1 MLKNIN
7 FNLKFISFLLFSI
20 IFLLIFLLSLNNYP
34 SNKILYSFF
43 TLASFSL
50 LIISLNKNSFFFE
63 KFFSIY
69 LFLGFWFKFSFLILF
84 SEGNEY
90 IFAEG
95 VGKIIPSE
103 LNKPLFI
110 ASIFF
115 IFFSLLI
122 LFRIKIFNSYNFF
135 FKLREK
141 KELLFKSKF
150 IEITLVISF
159 AIFCLLLSIINFN
172 YNIFQKGMPVPLQF
186 NNIFVLILKW
196 FFLVGFIS
204 IISILLFNKIKRSKK
219 NLLMPVLYS
228 LILIFIY
235 NISLLSRA
243 MIFDFVAIIFGIVA
257 VYKNELSMK
266 KFDFFLIFFF
276 SIILFLSSIF
286 VINEI
291 RLSKNI
297 IQPEKKTNLKI
308 LDERKNFYLDE
319 LRVLIFNRF
328 VGIDS
333 LINVAKSKNL
343 SLKLLIDSTKYKNK
357 DKGFY
362 ENEFLIENESEN
374 NLKNYNII
382 VPGIIAYLYY
392 SGSIILIIALFFTI
406 YLFMIFLEFLT
417 SRLSNNNLILT
428 SVIGNILAYRL
439 IHFGYMPYN
448 SYQII
453 LAVLIV
459 ICIYPI
465 LKYFF
470 KTYV

>member
-1 MLKNIN
+1 
-7 FNLKFISFLLFSI
+7 
-20 IFLLIFLLSLNNYP
+20 
-34 SNKILYSFF
+34 
-43 TLASFSL
+43 
-50 LIISLNKNSFFFE
+50 
-63 KFFSIY
+63 
-69 LFLGFWFKFSFLILF
+69 
-84 SEGNEY
+84 
-90 IFAEG
+90 
-95 VGKIIPSE
+95 
-103 LNKPLFI
+103 
-110 ASIFF
+110 
-115 IFFSLLI
+115 
-122 LFRIKIFNSYNFF
+122 
-135 FKLREK
+135 
-141 KELLFKSKF
+141 LFKSKF
-150 IEITLVISF
+150 IEIALVLSF

-186 NNIFVLILKW
+186 NNIFVLFLKW

-204 IISILLFNKIKRSKK
+204 LISILLFNKIQRSKK
-219 NLLMPVLYS
+219 NFLMPVFYS

-257 VYKNELSMK
+257 VYKNEFLMK
-266 KFDFFLIFFF
+266 KFEFFLIFFF

-286 VINEI
+286 IINEI

-297 IQPEKKTNLKI
+297 IQPEEKPNLQI
-308 LDERKNFYLDE
+308 LDERKNFYLNE
-319 LRVLIFNRF
+319 MRVLIFNRF

-333 LINVAKSKNL
+333 LISVARSKNL
-343 SLKLLIDSTKYKNK
+343 NLELLIDSTKYKKK

-362 ENEFLIENESEN
+362 ENEFLIEHESEN
-374 NLKNYNII
+374 NLQKNLVI

-392 SGSIILIIALFFTI
+392 SGSIILVMAFFFTI

-417 SRLSNNNLILT
+417 LRLSNNNLILT

-453 LAVLIV
+453 LAVSLA

>member
-1 MLKNIN
+1 M
-7 FNLKFISFLLFSI
+7 
-20 IFLLIFLLSLNNYP
+20 
-34 SNKILYSFF
+34 
-43 TLASFSL
+43 
-50 LIISLNKNSFFFE
+50 LIISLNKDSFFFE

-69 LFLGFWFKFSFLILF
+69 LFLGFWFKSSFLILF

-90 IFAEG
+90 IFSEG

-103 LNKPLFI
+103 LNKPLLI
-110 ASIFF
+110 SSIFF
-115 IFFSLLI
+115 IFLSLI
-122 LFRIKIFNSYNFF
+122 IFFRIKIFNSYNFF

-150 IEITLVISF
+150 IEITLVLSF
-159 AIFCLLLSIINFN
+159 AIFCLFLSIINFN

-186 NNIFVLILKW
+186 NNILALILKW

-204 IISILLFNKIKRSKK
+204 IISILLFNKLMQSKK
-219 NLLMPVLYS
+219 NLLMPVFYS

-243 MIFDFVAIIFGIVA
+243 MIFDFVAIFFGIIA
-257 VYKNELSMK
+257 VYKNEFLMK
-266 KFDFFLIFFF
+266 KFEFFLIFFF

-297 IQPEKKTNLKI
+297 IQPEEKTNLKI
-308 LDERKNFYLDE
+308 LDERKNFYLNE
-319 LRVLIFNRF
+319 MRVLIFNRF

-333 LINVAKSKNL
+333 LISVAKSKKL
-343 SLKLLIDSTKYKNK
+343 SLKLLIDSTKYKKK

-362 ENEFLIENESEN
+362 ENEFLIKNESEN

-392 SGSIILIIALFFTI
+392 SGSIILVMAFFFII

-439 IHFGYMPYN
+439 IHFGYMPLN

-453 LAVLIV
+453 LAVFLA
-459 ICIYPI
+459 ICIYPT
-465 LKYFF
+465 LKFFF

>member
-7 FNLKFISFLLFSI
+7 FNLKFISFLLVTI
-20 IFLLIFLLSLNNYP
+20 IFLLIFLLSLHNYP
-34 SNKILYSFF
+34 SNKLLYSFF

-110 ASIFF
+110 SSIFF

-122 LFRIKIFNSYNFF
+122 FFRIKIFNSYNFI

-150 IEITLVISF
+150 IEITLVLSF

-172 YNIFQKGMPVPLQF
+172 YNIFQKGMPVPFQL

-196 FFLVGFIS
+196 LFLVGFIS

-219 NLLMPVLYS
+219 NFLMPVFYS

-243 MIFDFVAIIFGIVA
+243 MIFDFVAIIFGIIA
-257 VYKNELSMK
+257 VYKNEFSIK
-266 KFDFFLIFFF
+266 KFEFFLIFFF

-297 IQPEKKTNLKI
+297 IQPEEKTNLKI
-308 LDERKNFYLDE
+308 LDERKNFYLNE
-319 LRVLIFNRF
+319 MRVLIFNRF

-333 LINVAKSKNL
+333 LISVAKSKKL
-343 SLKLLIDSTKYKNK
+343 SLKLLIDSTKYKKK

-362 ENEFLIENESEN
+362 ENEFLIKNGSEN
-374 NLKNYNII
+374 NFKNYNII

-392 SGSIILIIALFFTI
+392 SGSIILVIALFFTI

-453 LAVLIV
+453 LAVSLA

>member
-7 FNLKFISFLLFSI
+7 FNLKLISFLSASI
-20 IFLLIFLLSLNNYP
+20 IFLLIFLLSLHDYP
-34 SNKILYSFF
+34 SNKFLYSLF
-43 TLASFSL
+43 TLTSFSL

-63 KFFSIY
+63 KFFAIY
-69 LFLGFWFKFSFLILF
+69 LFLGFWFKFSFLIVF

-95 VGKIIPSE
+95 VGKINPSE

-110 ASIFF
+110 SSIFF
-115 IFFSLLI
+115 IFLSLLI
-122 LFRIKIFNSYNFF
+122 LFRVKIFNKYNFF

-150 IEITLVISF
+150 IESTLTLSF

-219 NLLMPVLYS
+219 NFLMPVLYS

-243 MIFDFVAIIFGIVA
+243 MIFDFVAILFGIIA
-257 VYKNELSMK
+257 VYKKEFLMK
-266 KFDFFLIFFF
+266 KFELFIIFFF
-276 SIILFLSSIF
+276 SIILFLSSILI
-286 VINEI
+286 INEI

-297 IQPEKKTNLKI
+297 IQKKEKTNLQI
-308 LDERKNFYLDE
+308 FDIRKNFHLNE
-319 LRVLIFNRF
+319 MRVLILNRF

-343 SLKLLIDSTKYKNK
+343 SLELLLDSTKYKKK

-362 ENEFLIENESEN
+362 ENVFLIKDENKN

-392 SGSIILIIALFFTI
+392 SGSIILVIAFFFTI
-406 YLFMIFLEFLT
+406 YLIMIFLEFLT

-439 IHFGYMPYN
+439 IHFGYMPFN

-453 LAVLIV
+453 LAVFLA

-465 LKYFF
+465 LKSFF